1 MISNFLKNNDSGV
14 YSAAIFLS
22 GTGVNAEKLLS
33 ERTAASHWK
42 PVVLVSDRRE
52 SAAERLGRTFGVP
65 VVIHDLKEFYAE
77 HGFTQTTLSTQE
89 GRDARQAWTDA
100 LRLKLTAYSI
110 DFGIFAGFIPLTN
123 IVDDFPCLNI
133 HPGDLLYR
141 ENGERVLTGLHT
153 IPVERAL
160 IRELPYLRSS
170 VIVVENLR
178 ADRKNIDG
186 GFILGVSAPVPI
198 PWDDALRE
206 KVRLCAAEREGKQRK
221 DHKGDFLS
229 VFAAE
234 MLEKLKYGGD
244 LAVFPQ
250 IVEDFAAGCFAFDN
264 GSDVVYYKGAACRT
278 VEYSEN
284 QQPERLI

>member
-65 VVIHDLKEFYAE
+65 VEIHDLKEFYAE

-198 PWDDALRE
+198 PWDETLRE
-206 KVRLCAAEREGKQRK
+206 KVRHCASERAGKSRAEY
-221 DHKGDFLS
+221 KGDFLMCY
-229 VFAAE
+229 AAE
-234 MLEKLKYGGD
+234 MLEKLKNEGD
-244 LAVFPQ
+244 LVIFSQ
-250 IVEDFAAGCFAFDN
+250 IVKDFADGNFGFDN
-264 GSDVVYYKGAACRT
+264 ERNGVYYKGMMCKT
-278 VEYSEN
+278 VEYSAN
-284 QQPERLI
+284 QPPEKLL